1 MATTMGEFGV
11 ALIVAAVTL
20 VLALTG
26 LAGRLAGV
34 LVHAGGLVA

>member
-1 MATTMGEFGV
+1 MANAMGELGV

-26 LAGRLAGV
+26 ISGELAGV
-34 LVHAGGLVA
+34 LMDGAGLVA

>member
-1 MATTMGEFGV
+1 MATGMGEFGV

-26 LAGRLAGV
+26 LAGELAGV
-34 LVHAGGLVA
+34 LMRAAGLVG